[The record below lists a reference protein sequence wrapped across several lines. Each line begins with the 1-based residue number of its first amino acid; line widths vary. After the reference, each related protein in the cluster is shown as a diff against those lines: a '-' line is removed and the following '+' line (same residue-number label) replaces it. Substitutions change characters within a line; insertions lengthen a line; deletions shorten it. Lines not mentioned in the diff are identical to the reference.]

1 MQCLQSCRE
10 ALRTEKSVLCVRLM
24 SGSWCLEACS
34 VYSPAGKIWEQRG
47 VCCVCT
53 ADERVVVFRS
63 MQCLQSC
70 REALRTEK
78 SVLCVR
84 LMSGSWCLEACSVY
98 SLAGKLWLMHT
109 SREKL
114 SSSSCC
120 LMPFFVLEMW
130 KVICSITVY
139 DVALVSLAF
148 LQPRERLESKAGKLA
163 LKKSETW
170 ARYS

>member
-1 MQCLQSCRE
+1 MFTVLQGSSENRE
-10 ALRTEKSVLCVRLM
+10 ECV
-24 SGSWCLEACS
+24 
-34 VYSPAGKIWEQRG
+34 
-47 VCCVCT
+47 VCT

-70 REALRTEK
+70 REALRTER

-98 SLAGKLWLMHT
+98 SPAGKLWLMHT

-130 KVICSITVY
+130 KVMCSITVY

-148 LQPRERLESKAGKLA
+148 LQPREWLESKAGELA
-163 LKKSETW
+163 LKKSQT
-170 ARYS
+170 